1 MKWQPIALFL
11 RGECHGQR
19 SLVGYSL
26 WGRKDSN
33 TTEQFAPAL
42 WAGSLP
48 PEPAGKLQSIAYDQ
62 IK

>member
-1 MKWQPIALFL
+1 M
-11 RGECHGQR
+11 
-19 SLVGYSL
+19 GYSL

-42 WAGSLP
+42 WADSLP